1 MKKIVFTIAALAIA
15 IGVGIAVFKWTGS
28 DMDELRRKG
37 AAIEEQLRQT
47 GHRGAQA
54 TDEVKKP
61 ATPSSP
67 QPSTPTQVNSPSPS
81 PVPTTPPKKNLSAP
95 PMEEVNDK
103 DKKQLKGI
111 LDQ

>member
-1 MKKIVFTIAALAIA
+1 MKKIIILLVALAVA

-37 AAIEEQLRQT
+37 TAIEEQLRQT

-54 TDEVKKP
+54 TDQVKKP

-67 QPSTPTQVNSPSPS
+67 QSSAPAQATAPAPSPA
-81 PVPTTPPKKNLSAP
+81 PTTPPKKNLSTP

-111 LDQ
+111 LNQ